1 MVAKAA
7 SDSLDYGYRHHSSPC
22 SPPSR
27 PLGVA
32 GGRYVAESRSEGRNC
47 GRGGVDLGRKPV
59 RKKEEKL
66 WSCQRVVRCRCVTV
80 FVRTV
85 TAFLLLDFGRQPGL
99 TNMKAE
105 GVDLTDIC
113 KIFSRRARHQP
124 PGRVVCRCSGVRVV
138 CDQGN
143 AETSEVGSL
152 GGFPGVLFVRSFI
165 THVTITL
172 LSCHYTPLCHYTLP
186 IRHYTL
192 HYTLHFTV
200 SLWGVTHSTTKL
212 V

>member
-1 MVAKAA
+1 MAIGIIPALVALPHGRWGSRAAVMSLKAGA
-7 SDSLDYGYRHHSSPC
+7 RG
-22 SPPSR
+22 
-27 PLGVA
+27 GIA
-32 GGRYVAESRSEGRNC
+32 GG
-47 GRGGVDLGRKPV
+47 GGLDLGRKPV

-152 GGFPGVLFVRSFI
+152 GGFPGVLFVRSF
-165 THVTITL
+165 TV
-172 LSCHYTPLCHYTLP
+172 
-186 IRHYTL
+186 L
-192 HYTLHFTV
+192 HM
-200 SLWGVTHSTTKL
+200 
-212 V
+212 